1 MGSRPGFEQTA
12 SRTLGFLLFLPVM
25 AALFVPVGSESGA
38 LPPRLAQDQT
48 AGQTASGTSQS
59 ARGQKLILK
68 DGSFQLVREYKVDGD
83 RVRYYSLDRS
93 QWEEIP
99 ASLVDWDATKKA
111 EAQTNQ
117 QGQTLVAKV
126 HAQEESRQVM
136 PLDLDASLEA
146 APGVFLPPGE
156 GIFVFDNKAVL
167 QVPAAEPTYKA
178 DRKRQVEQVL
188 SPVPLVA
195 QRTFVRID
203 GAHAKLRIHTGQP
216 EFYMRTKQV
225 SDPDLELV
233 TVKVQGA
240 TREIGTVR
248 ELFKQQTTTLRTLL
262 MQRWEIAKG
271 VYRFTLGQT
280 LPPGEYALVEVIEP
294 KSDLEQINMYVWD
307 FAIDPAPKQ
316 R

>member
-1 MGSRPGFEQTA
+1 M
-12 SRTLGFLLFLPVM
+12 
-25 AALFVPVGSESGA
+25 
-38 LPPRLAQDQT
+38 
-48 AGQTASGTSQS
+48 
-59 ARGQKLILK
+59 LK

-99 ASLVDWDATKKA
+99 ASLVDWDATKKVEA
-111 EAQTNQ
+111 EANQ
-117 QGQTLVAKV
+117 QGAALIAKV
-126 HAQEESRQVM
+126 HAQEEARKVV

-156 GIFVFDNKAVL
+156 GMFVFDNKAVL

-188 SPVPLVA
+188 SPIPLVA
-195 QRTFVRID
+195 GRTFVRID

-216 EFYMRTKQV
+216 EFYMRTKEV
-225 SDPDLELV
+225 SDPDLQLV
-233 TVKVQGA
+233 TVRVEG
-240 TREIGTVR
+240 TRREIGTVR
-248 ELFKQQTTTLRTLL
+248 ELFKQQTTTMHALL

-280 LPPGEYALVEVIEP
+280 LAPGEYALVVVIEP
-294 KSDLEQINMYVWD
+294 KSELEQINMYVWD
-307 FAIDPAPKQ
+307 FGVDPAPKP